1 MTANGRVTERT
12 PMTETADIKPLAL
25 AFTFGAASGLLLSRI
40 SMHAAYISSATSLLA
55 ALTLTVITSADRRQA
70 EILLLFL
77 TSGVFCAA
85 TSTLTSLGA
94 VAGKPLFAGL
104 AADFRSMISSIPFP
118 HEGTAPLVN
127 ALLTGD
133 RSSLDSSV
141 MNSFR
146 DSGASHIL
154 ALSGLHLGIIYGILL
169 KVTSIFGK
177 HPTVKAVRSLII
189 ISLCGI
195 YTLATGASPSLVR
208 AFLFIL
214 VNETARLTHRS
225 NNPLRVY
232 CAALFIQ
239 TAIDPQVISSTGFQ
253 LSYLAMAGI
262 FLLYPALKKWYP
274 QEEAAGD
281 MLIEKGAGLTES
293 DGLEGVI
300 IDKDAGLTESDRL
313 EGVMIDKG
321 AGLTER
327 DGLTESDGLECM
339 MIDKGCCRAR
349 RCWTSWMK
357 TIVSAAP
364 RKIWDA
370 AALTISCQVFTGP
383 LACWKFGTF
392 PKYFLLTNLLSL
404 PLTSA
409 VMLLSVSTSVLFAIG
424 ICPDFL
430 ISLTDSSAS
439 LLLFIMKV
447 ISSM

>member
-1 MTANGRVTERT
+1 MTSNGRVTERA

-40 SMHAAYISSATSLLA
+40 SMHAAYISSATSLLV

-77 TSGVFCAA
+77 TAGVFCAA

-118 HEGTAPLVN
+118 HEETTPLVN

-133 RSSLDSSV
+133 RSSLDDSV

-239 TAIDPQVISSTGFQ
+239 TAINPQVISSTGFQ

-274 QEEAAGD
+274 QEVAAGD
-281 MLIEKGAGLTES
+281 MLVEKGAGLTES
-293 DGLEGVI
+293 DGLEG
-300 IDKDAGLTESDRL
+300 G
-313 EGVMIDKG
+313 MIDN
-321 AGLTER
+321 
-327 DGLTESDGLECM
+327 
-339 MIDKGCCRAR
+339 GCCRAR
-349 RCWTSWMK
+349 RCQTSWMK

-383 LACWKFGTF
+383 LAWWKFGTF

>member
-1 MTANGRVTERT
+1 
-12 PMTETADIKPLAL
+12 MTETADIKPLAL

-40 SMHAAYISSATSLLA
+40 SVHAAYISSATSLLV

-77 TSGVFCAA
+77 TAGVFCAA

-133 RSSLDSSV
+133 RSSLDDSV

-214 VNETARLTHRS
+214 INETARLTHRS

-239 TAIDPQVISSTGFQ
+239 TAINPQVISSTGFQ

-274 QEEAAGD
+274 QVEAAGN
-281 MLIEKGAGLTES
+281 MLIENGAGLTES
-293 DGLEGVI
+293 DGLEGV
-300 IDKDAGLTESDRL
+300 
-313 EGVMIDKG
+313 
-321 AGLTER
+321 
-327 DGLTESDGLECM
+327 
-339 MIDKGCCRAR
+339 MIDKGCFRAR

-357 TIVSAAP
+357 AIVSAAP

-383 LACWKFGTF
+383 LAWWKFGTF

>member
-1 MTANGRVTERT
+1 
-12 PMTETADIKPLAL
+12 MTETADIKPLAL

-40 SMHAAYISSATSLLA
+40 SMHAAYISSATSLLV

-104 AADFRSMISSIPFP
+104 AADFRSMISSIPFR

-177 HPTVKAVRSLII
+177 HPTVKAARSLII

-239 TAIDPQVISSTGFQ
+239 TAINPQVISSTGFQ

-274 QEEAAGD
+274 QEVAAGD

-300 IDKDAGLTESDRL
+300 
-313 EGVMIDKG
+313 DKG
-321 AGLTER
+321 
-327 DGLTESDGLECM
+327 S
-339 MIDKGCCRAR
+339 CRAR

-383 LACWKFGTF
+383 LAWWKFGTF

-430 ISLTDSSAS
+430 ISLTDNSAS

>member
-1 MTANGRVTERT
+1 
-12 PMTETADIKPLAL
+12 MTETADIKPLAL

-40 SMHAAYISSATSLLA
+40 SMHAAYISSATSLLV

-77 TSGVFCAA
+77 TAGVFCAA

-177 HPTVKAVRSLII
+177 HPMVKAVRSLIV

-274 QEEAAGD
+274 QKEAAGD
-281 MLIEKGAGLTES
+281 MLIENGAGLTES
-293 DGLEGVI
+293 DGLEGV
-300 IDKDAGLTESDRL
+300 
-313 EGVMIDKG
+313 
-321 AGLTER
+321 
-327 DGLTESDGLECM
+327 
-339 MIDKGCCRAR
+339 MIDKGCRRAR

-357 TIVSAAP
+357 TIVSDAP

-383 LACWKFGTF
+383 LAWWKFGTF

>member
-1 MTANGRVTERT
+1 MI
-12 PMTETADIKPLAL
+12 ETADIKPLAL

-40 SMHAAYISSATSLLA
+40 SMHAAYISSATSLLV

-77 TSGVFCAA
+77 TAGVFCAA

-133 RSSLDSSV
+133 RSSLDDSV

-177 HPTVKAVRSLII
+177 HPTVKAIRSLII

-239 TAIDPQVISSTGFQ
+239 TAINPQVISSTGFQ

-293 DGLEGVI
+293 DGLEGV
-300 IDKDAGLTESDRL
+300 
-313 EGVMIDKG
+313 
-321 AGLTER
+321 
-327 DGLTESDGLECM
+327 

-349 RCWTSWMK
+349 RCQTSWMK
-357 TIVSAAP
+357 TIVSVAP

-383 LACWKFGTF
+383 LAWWKFGTF

>member
-1 MTANGRVTERT
+1 MTSNGRVTERA

-40 SMHAAYISSATSLLA
+40 SMHAAYISSATSLLV

-77 TSGVFCAA
+77 TAGVFCAA

-239 TAIDPQVISSTGFQ
+239 TAINPQVISSTGFQ

-281 MLIEKGAGLTES
+281 MLIENGASLTES
-293 DGLEGVI
+293 DGLEGV
-300 IDKDAGLTESDRL
+300 T
-313 EGVMIDKG
+313 
-321 AGLTER
+321 
-327 DGLTESDGLECM
+327 
-339 MIDKGCCRAR
+339 IDKGCCRAR

-383 LACWKFGTF
+383 LAWWKFGTF

>member
-1 MTANGRVTERT
+1 
-12 PMTETADIKPLAL
+12 MTETADIKPLAL

-40 SMHAAYISSATSLLA
+40 SVHAAYISSATSLLV

-77 TSGVFCAA
+77 TAGVFCAA

-177 HPTVKAVRSLII
+177 HPTVKTVRSLII

-239 TAIDPQVISSTGFQ
+239 TAINPQVISSTGFQ

-274 QEEAAGD
+274 HEEAAGD
-281 MLIEKGAGLTES
+281 MLIENGASLTKS
-293 DGLEGVI
+293 DGLEG
-300 IDKDAGLTESDRL
+300 G
-313 EGVMIDKG
+313 
-321 AGLTER
+321 
-327 DGLTESDGLECM
+327 
-339 MIDKGCCRAR
+339 MIDKGCCSAS

-383 LACWKFGTF
+383 LAWWKFGTF

>member
-1 MTANGRVTERT
+1 M
-12 PMTETADIKPLAL
+12 
-25 AFTFGAASGLLLSRI
+25 
-40 SMHAAYISSATSLLA
+40 
-55 ALTLTVITSADRRQA
+55 
-70 EILLLFL
+70 
-77 TSGVFCAA
+77 
-85 TSTLTSLGA
+85 TSLGA

-177 HPTVKAVRSLII
+177 HPTIKAVRSLII

-208 AFLFIL
+208 AFFFIL

-239 TAIDPQVISSTGFQ
+239 TAINPQVISSTGFQ

-293 DGLEGVI
+293 DGLEGV
-300 IDKDAGLTESDRL
+300 
-313 EGVMIDKG
+313 MIDKVC
-321 AGLTER
+321 R
-327 DGLTESDGLECM
+327 
-339 MIDKGCCRAR
+339 RAR

-383 LACWKFGTF
+383 LVWWKFGTF

>member
-1 MTANGRVTERT
+1 MTSNGRVTERT

-40 SMHAAYISSATSLLA
+40 SMHAAYISSATSLLV

-77 TSGVFCAA
+77 TAGVFCAA

-177 HPTVKAVRSLII
+177 HPTVKTIRSLII

-239 TAIDPQVISSTGFQ
+239 TAINPQVISSTGFQ

-274 QEEAAGD
+274 QKEAAGD
-281 MLIEKGAGLTES
+281 MLIENDAGLTES
-293 DGLEGVI
+293 DGLEGVM
-300 IDKDAGLTESDRL
+300 IDKDAGRTESDVL
-313 EGVMIDKG
+313 EGG
-321 AGLTER
+321 
-327 DGLTESDGLECM
+327 

-383 LACWKFGTF
+383 LAWWKFGTF

-430 ISLTDSSAS
+430 ISLTDSCAS

>member
-1 MTANGRVTERT
+1 MTSNGRVTERA

-25 AFTFGAASGLLLSRI
+25 AFTFGAASGLLLSRV
-40 SMHAAYISSATSLLA
+40 SMHAAYISSATSLLV

-77 TSGVFCAA
+77 TAGVFCAA

-133 RSSLDSSV
+133 RSSLDDSV

-239 TAIDPQVISSTGFQ
+239 TAINPQVISSTGFQ

-293 DGLEGVI
+293 DGLEGV
-300 IDKDAGLTESDRL
+300 
-313 EGVMIDKG
+313 
-321 AGLTER
+321 
-327 DGLTESDGLECM
+327 

-349 RCWTSWMK
+349 RCQTSWMK

-383 LACWKFGTF
+383 LAWWKFGTF

-430 ISLTDSSAS
+430 ITLTDSSAS

>member
-1 MTANGRVTERT
+1 MTANGRVTERA

-40 SMHAAYISSATSLLA
+40 SVHAAYISSATSLLV

-77 TSGVFCAA
+77 TAGVFCAA
-85 TSTLTSLGA
+85 TSALTSLGA

-133 RSSLDSSV
+133 RSSLDDSV

-189 ISLCGI
+189 ILLCGI

-214 VNETARLTHRS
+214 INETARLTHRS

-239 TAIDPQVISSTGFQ
+239 TAINPQVISSTGFQ

-274 QEEAAGD
+274 QKEAAGD
-281 MLIEKGAGLTES
+281 MLIENGAGLTES
-293 DGLEGVI
+293 DGLEGVM
-300 IDKDAGLTESDRL
+300 IDKDAGRTESDVL
-313 EGVMIDKG
+313 EGG
-321 AGLTER
+321 
-327 DGLTESDGLECM
+327 

-349 RCWTSWMK
+349 RCWTSRMK

-383 LACWKFGTF
+383 LAWWEFGTF

>member
-1 MTANGRVTERT
+1 MTANGRVTERA

-25 AFTFGAASGLLLSRI
+25 AFTFGAASGLLLSHI
-40 SMHAAYISSATSLLA
+40 SMHAAYISSATSLLV
-55 ALTLTVITSADRRQA
+55 ALTLTLITSADRRQA

-77 TSGVFCAA
+77 TAGVFCAA

-94 VAGKPLFAGL
+94 VAGKQLFAGL

-133 RSSLDSSV
+133 RSSLDDSV

-214 VNETARLTHRS
+214 INETARLTHRS

-239 TAIDPQVISSTGFQ
+239 TAINPQVISSTGFQ

-274 QEEAAGD
+274 QEEAGGD
-281 MLIEKGAGLTES
+281 MLIEKDAGLTES
-293 DGLEGVI
+293 DGLEGVM
-300 IDKDAGLTESDRL
+300 IDKDAGRTESDGL
-313 EGVMIDKG
+313 EGVMIDN
-321 AGLTER
+321 
-327 DGLTESDGLECM
+327 
-339 MIDKGCCRAR
+339 GCCRAR
-349 RCWTSWMK
+349 RCRTSWMK
-357 TIVSAAP
+357 RIVSAAP

-383 LACWKFGTF
+383 LAWWKFGTF

>member
-1 MTANGRVTERT
+1 
-12 PMTETADIKPLAL
+12 MTETADIKPLAL

-77 TSGVFCAA
+77 TAGVFCAA

-177 HPTVKAVRSLII
+177 HPTVKAFRSLII

-239 TAIDPQVISSTGFQ
+239 TAINPQVISSTGFQ

-293 DGLEGVI
+293 NGLEGVM
-300 IDKDAGLTESDRL
+300 IDKGAGLTESDRL

-383 LACWKFGTF
+383 LAWWKFGTF

>member
-1 MTANGRVTERT
+1 MTSNGRVTERV

-55 ALTLTVITSADRRQA
+55 ALTLTLITSADRRQA

-77 TSGVFCAA
+77 TAGVFCAA

-177 HPTVKAVRSLII
+177 HPTVKTIRSLII

-239 TAIDPQVISSTGFQ
+239 TAINPQVISSTGFQ

-281 MLIEKGAGLTES
+281 MLIEKDAGLTES
-293 DGLEGVI
+293 DGLEV
-300 IDKDAGLTESDRL
+300 
-313 EGVMIDKG
+313 V
-321 AGLTER
+321 
-327 DGLTESDGLECM
+327 

-383 LACWKFGTF
+383 LAWWKFGTF

>member
-1 MTANGRVTERT
+1 MTSNGRVTERT

-40 SMHAAYISSATSLLA
+40 SMHAAYISSATSLLV

-77 TSGVFCAA
+77 TAGVFCAA

-146 DSGASHIL
+146 DSGASHII

-239 TAIDPQVISSTGFQ
+239 TAINPQVISSTGFQ

-293 DGLEGVI
+293 DGLEG
-300 IDKDAGLTESDRL
+300 
-313 EGVMIDKG
+313 
-321 AGLTER
+321 
-327 DGLTESDGLECM
+327 M

-349 RCWTSWMK
+349 HCWTSWMK

-383 LACWKFGTF
+383 LAWWKFGTF

>member
-1 MTANGRVTERT
+1 
-12 PMTETADIKPLAL
+12 MTETADIKPLAL

-40 SMHAAYISSATSLLA
+40 SMHAAYISSATSLLV

-133 RSSLDSSV
+133 RSSLDDSV

-239 TAIDPQVISSTGFQ
+239 TAIDPQVISSIGFQ

-274 QEEAAGD
+274 QKEAAGD

-293 DGLEGVI
+293 DGLEGVM
-300 IDKDAGLTESDRL
+300 T
-313 EGVMIDKG
+313 
-321 AGLTER
+321 
-327 DGLTESDGLECM
+327 
-339 MIDKGCCRAR
+339 DKGCCRAR

-383 LACWKFGTF
+383 LAWWKFGTF

-430 ISLTDSSAS
+430 ISLTDSCAS

>member
-1 MTANGRVTERT
+1 MTSNGRVTERA

-40 SMHAAYISSATSLLA
+40 SVHAAYISSATSLLV
-55 ALTLTVITSADRRQA
+55 ALTLTVISSADRRQA

-77 TSGVFCAA
+77 TAGVFCAA
-85 TSTLTSLGA
+85 TSALTSLGA

-133 RSSLDSSV
+133 RSSLDGSV

-189 ISLCGI
+189 ILLCGI

-214 VNETARLTHRS
+214 INETARLTHRS

-239 TAIDPQVISSTGFQ
+239 TAINPQVISSTGFQ

-274 QEEAAGD
+274 QKEAAGD
-281 MLIEKGAGLTES
+281 MLIENGAGLTES
-293 DGLEGVI
+293 DGLEGV
-300 IDKDAGLTESDRL
+300 
-313 EGVMIDKG
+313 
-321 AGLTER
+321 
-327 DGLTESDGLECM
+327 

-349 RCWTSWMK
+349 LCWTSWMK
-357 TIVSAAP
+357 TIVSATP

-383 LACWKFGTF
+383 LAWWKFGTF

>member
-40 SMHAAYISSATSLLA
+40 SMHAAYISSATSLLV

-77 TSGVFCAA
+77 TAGVFCAA

-133 RSSLDSSV
+133 RSSLDDSV

-154 ALSGLHLGIIYGILL
+154 ALSGLHLGIIYVILL

-177 HPTVKAVRSLII
+177 HPTVKAARSLII

-239 TAIDPQVISSTGFQ
+239 TAINPQMISSTGFQ

-281 MLIEKGAGLTES
+281 MLIENGAGLTES
-293 DGLEGVI
+293 DGLEGV
-300 IDKDAGLTESDRL
+300 
-313 EGVMIDKG
+313 MIDKG
-321 AGLTER
+321 
-327 DGLTESDGLECM
+327 C
-339 MIDKGCCRAR
+339 CCRAR

-383 LACWKFGTF
+383 LAWWKFGTF

>member
-1 MTANGRVTERT
+1 MTSNGRVTERV

-25 AFTFGAASGLLLSRI
+25 AFTFGAASGLLLSRV
-40 SMHAAYISSATSLLA
+40 SLHAAYISSATSLLV

-77 TSGVFCAA
+77 TAGVFCAA

-133 RSSLDSSV
+133 RSSLNSSV

-274 QEEAAGD
+274 QKEAAGD
-281 MLIEKGAGLTES
+281 MPIENGAGLTES
-293 DGLEGVI
+293 DGLEGVM
-300 IDKDAGLTESDRL
+300 IDKDAGRTESDVL
-313 EGVMIDKG
+313 EGG
-321 AGLTER
+321 
-327 DGLTESDGLECM
+327 
-339 MIDKGCCRAR
+339 MIDKGCCRAS

-357 TIVSAAP
+357 TTVSAAP

-383 LACWKFGTF
+383 LAWWKFGTF

>member
-1 MTANGRVTERT
+1 MTSNGRVTERV

-25 AFTFGAASGLLLSRI
+25 AFTFGAASGLLLSRV
-40 SMHAAYISSATSLLA
+40 SLHAAYISSATSLLV

-77 TSGVFCAA
+77 TAGVFCAA

-274 QEEAAGD
+274 QKEAAGD
-281 MLIEKGAGLTES
+281 MLIENGAGLTES
-293 DGLEGVI
+293 DGLEGMM
-300 IDKDAGLTESDRL
+300 IDKDAGR
-313 EGVMIDKG
+313 
-321 AGLTER
+321 
-327 DGLTESDGLECM
+327 TESDGLEGV

-357 TIVSAAP
+357 TILSAAP

-383 LACWKFGTF
+383 LAWWKFGTF

-404 PLTSA
+404 PLTSV

>member
-1 MTANGRVTERT
+1 MTSNGRVTERA

-25 AFTFGAASGLLLSRI
+25 AFTFGAASGLLLSRV
-40 SMHAAYISSATSLLA
+40 SMHAAYISSATSLLV

-77 TSGVFCAA
+77 TAGVFCAA

-133 RSSLDSSV
+133 RSSLDDSV

-239 TAIDPQVISSTGFQ
+239 TAINPQVISSTGFQ

-300 IDKDAGLTESDRL
+300 
-313 EGVMIDKG
+313 DKG
-321 AGLTER
+321 
-327 DGLTESDGLECM
+327 S
-339 MIDKGCCRAR
+339 CRAR

-383 LACWKFGTF
+383 LAWWKFGTF

>member
-1 MTANGRVTERT
+1 MTANGRVTEHA

-55 ALTLTVITSADRRQA
+55 ALTLTLITSADRRQA

-77 TSGVFCAA
+77 TAGVFCAA

-177 HPTVKAVRSLII
+177 HPMVKAVRSLII

-208 AFLFIL
+208 AFLFI
-214 VNETARLTHRS
+214 
-225 NNPLRVY
+225 
-232 CAALFIQ
+232 Q
-239 TAIDPQVISSTGFQ
+239 TAINPQVISSTGFQ

-281 MLIEKGAGLTES
+281 RLIEKGAGLTES
-293 DGLEGVI
+293 DGLEGV
-300 IDKDAGLTESDRL
+300 
-313 EGVMIDKG
+313 
-321 AGLTER
+321 
-327 DGLTESDGLECM
+327 

-383 LACWKFGTF
+383 LAWWKFGTF

>member
-1 MTANGRVTERT
+1 MTSNGRVTERV

-25 AFTFGAASGLLLSRI
+25 AFTFGAASGLLLSRV
-40 SMHAAYISSATSLLA
+40 SMHAAYISSATSLLV

-77 TSGVFCAA
+77 TAGVFCAA

-154 ALSGLHLGIIYGILL
+154 ALSGLHLGIIYCILL

-274 QEEAAGD
+274 QEEAACD

-293 DGLEGVI
+293 DGLEGVM
-300 IDKDAGLTESDRL
+300 IDKDAGLTESDGL
-313 EGVMIDKG
+313 EG
-321 AGLTER
+321 
-327 DGLTESDGLECM
+327 M

-383 LACWKFGTF
+383 LAWWKFGTF

-430 ISLTDSSAS
+430 ISLTDSSTS

>member
-1 MTANGRVTERT
+1 MTSNGRVTERA

-40 SMHAAYISSATSLLA
+40 SMHAAYISSATSLLV

-77 TSGVFCAA
+77 TAGVFCAA

-281 MLIEKGAGLTES
+281 MLIENGAGLTES
-293 DGLEGVI
+293 DGLEGV
-300 IDKDAGLTESDRL
+300 
-313 EGVMIDKG
+313 
-321 AGLTER
+321 
-327 DGLTESDGLECM
+327 
-339 MIDKGCCRAR
+339 MIDKGCCRAS

-383 LACWKFGTF
+383 LAWWKFGTF

>member
-1 MTANGRVTERT
+1 MTSNGRVTERV

-25 AFTFGAASGLLLSRI
+25 AFTFGAASGLLLSRV
-40 SMHAAYISSATSLLA
+40 SLHAAYISSATSLLV

-77 TSGVFCAA
+77 TAGVFCAA
-85 TSTLTSLGA
+85 TSALTSLGA

-133 RSSLDSSV
+133 RSSLDDSV

-169 KVTSIFGK
+169 KVSSIFGK

-214 VNETARLTHRS
+214 INETARLTHRS

-239 TAIDPQVISSTGFQ
+239 TAIDPQVISSTSFQ

-281 MLIEKGAGLTES
+281 MLIENGAGLTES
-293 DGLEGVI
+293 DGLEGV
-300 IDKDAGLTESDRL
+300 
-313 EGVMIDKG
+313 
-321 AGLTER
+321 
-327 DGLTESDGLECM
+327 

-349 RCWTSWMK
+349 LCWTSWMK

-383 LACWKFGTF
+383 LAWWKFGTF

-430 ISLTDSSAS
+430 ISLTDSCAS

>member
-1 MTANGRVTERT
+1 MTSNGRVTERA

-40 SMHAAYISSATSLLA
+40 SMHAAYISSATSLLVA
-55 ALTLTVITSADRRQA
+55 LALTLITSADRRQA

-77 TSGVFCAA
+77 TAGVFCAA

-94 VAGKPLFAGL
+94 VVGKPLFAGL

-177 HPTVKAVRSLII
+177 HPTVKAFRSLII

-239 TAIDPQVISSTGFQ
+239 TAINPQVISSTGFQ

-293 DGLEGVI
+293 DGLEGV
-300 IDKDAGLTESDRL
+300 
-313 EGVMIDKG
+313 
-321 AGLTER
+321 
-327 DGLTESDGLECM
+327 

-349 RCWTSWMK
+349 RCRTSWMK

-383 LACWKFGTF
+383 LAWWKFGTF

>member
-1 MTANGRVTERT
+1 MTSNGRVTERA

-25 AFTFGAASGLLLSRI
+25 AFTFGAASGLLLSHI
-40 SMHAAYISSATSLLA
+40 SMHAAYISSATSLLV

-70 EILLLFL
+70 EIMLLFL
-77 TSGVFCAA
+77 TAGVFCAA

-133 RSSLDSSV
+133 RSSLDDSV

-239 TAIDPQVISSTGFQ
+239 TAINPQVISSTGFQ

-274 QEEAAGD
+274 QEEAASD
-281 MLIEKGAGLTES
+281 MLIENGAGLTES
-293 DGLEGVI
+293 DGLEGVM
-300 IDKDAGLTESDRL
+300 IDKDAGLTESDGL
-313 EGVMIDKG
+313 EG
-321 AGLTER
+321 
-327 DGLTESDGLECM
+327 M
-339 MIDKGCCRAR
+339 MIDKGCCSAR

-370 AALTISCQVFTGP
+370 AALTISCQIFTGP
-383 LACWKFGTF
+383 LAWWKFGTF

>member
-1 MTANGRVTERT
+1 
-12 PMTETADIKPLAL
+12 MTETADIKPLAL

-40 SMHAAYISSATSLLA
+40 SMHAAYISSATSLLV

-77 TSGVFCAA
+77 TAGVFCAA

-177 HPTVKAVRSLII
+177 HPTIKAVRCLII

-281 MLIEKGAGLTES
+281 MLIENGAGLTES
-293 DGLEGVI
+293 DGLEGV
-300 IDKDAGLTESDRL
+300 
-313 EGVMIDKG
+313 
-321 AGLTER
+321 
-327 DGLTESDGLECM
+327 
-339 MIDKGCCRAR
+339 MIDKGCRRAS

-383 LACWKFGTF
+383 LAWWKFGTF

>member
-40 SMHAAYISSATSLLA
+40 SMHAAYISSATSLLV

-77 TSGVFCAA
+77 TAGVFCAA

-177 HPTVKAVRSLII
+177 HPTVKAFRSLII

-239 TAIDPQVISSTGFQ
+239 TALNPQVISSTGFQ

-281 MLIEKGAGLTES
+281 MLIENGAGLTES
-293 DGLEGVI
+293 DGLEGV
-300 IDKDAGLTESDRL
+300 
-313 EGVMIDKG
+313 MIDKG
-321 AGLTER
+321 AGR
-327 DGLTESDGLECM
+327 TESDGLEGVT
-339 MIDKGCCRAR
+339 INKGCCRAR

-357 TIVSAAP
+357 TILSAAP

-383 LACWKFGTF
+383 LAWWKFGTF

>member
-1 MTANGRVTERT
+1 MTSNGRVTEHV

-40 SMHAAYISSATSLLA
+40 SMHAAYISSATSLLV
-55 ALTLTVITSADRRQA
+55 ALTLTLITSADRRQA

-77 TSGVFCAA
+77 TAGVFCAA
-85 TSTLTSLGA
+85 TSTLTSLGT

-133 RSSLDSSV
+133 RSSLDDSV

-177 HPTVKAVRSLII
+177 HPTIKAVRSLII

-239 TAIDPQVISSTGFQ
+239 TAINPQVISSTGFQ

-274 QEEAAGD
+274 QEEVAGD

-293 DGLEGVI
+293 DGLEGV
-300 IDKDAGLTESDRL
+300 
-313 EGVMIDKG
+313 MIDN
-321 AGLTER
+321 
-327 DGLTESDGLECM
+327 
-339 MIDKGCCRAR
+339 GCCRAM

-357 TIVSAAP
+357 TIVSTAP

-383 LACWKFGTF
+383 LAWWKFGTF

>member
-1 MTANGRVTERT
+1 MTSNGRVTERA

-40 SMHAAYISSATSLLA
+40 SMHAAYISSATSLLV
-55 ALTLTVITSADRRQA
+55 ALTLTGITSADRRQA

-77 TSGVFCAA
+77 TAGVFCAA

-177 HPTVKAVRSLII
+177 HPTIKAVRSLII

-208 AFLFIL
+208 AFFFIL
-214 VNETARLTHRS
+214 FNETARLTHRS

-239 TAIDPQVISSTGFQ
+239 TAINPQVISSTGFQ

-293 DGLEGVI
+293 DGLEGV
-300 IDKDAGLTESDRL
+300 
-313 EGVMIDKG
+313 MIDKVC
-321 AGLTER
+321 R
-327 DGLTESDGLECM
+327 
-339 MIDKGCCRAR
+339 RAR

-383 LACWKFGTF
+383 LAWWKFGTF

>member
-1 MTANGRVTERT
+1 MTSNGRVTERV

-177 HPTVKAVRSLII
+177 HPMVKAVRSLII

-274 QEEAAGD
+274 QKEAAGD

-293 DGLEGVI
+293 DGLEGVM
-300 IDKDAGLTESDRL
+300 IDKD
-313 EGVMIDKG
+313 
-321 AGLTER
+321 
-327 DGLTESDGLECM
+327 
-339 MIDKGCCRAR
+339 CCRAR

-357 TIVSAAP
+357 TIVSDAP

-383 LACWKFGTF
+383 LAWWKFGTF

-404 PLTSA
+404 PSTSA

>member
-1 MTANGRVTERT
+1 MI
-12 PMTETADIKPLAL
+12 ETADIKPLAL

-40 SMHAAYISSATSLLA
+40 SMHAAYISSATSLLV

-77 TSGVFCAA
+77 TAGVFCAA

-104 AADFRSMISSIPFP
+104 AAYFRSMISSIPFP

-239 TAIDPQVISSTGFQ
+239 TAINPQVISSTGFQ

-293 DGLEGVI
+293 DGLEGV
-300 IDKDAGLTESDRL
+300 
-313 EGVMIDKG
+313 
-321 AGLTER
+321 
-327 DGLTESDGLECM
+327 
-339 MIDKGCCRAR
+339 MIDKGCCRAS

-383 LACWKFGTF
+383 LAWWKFGTF

>member
-55 ALTLTVITSADRRQA
+55 ALTLTLITSADRRQA

-77 TSGVFCAA
+77 TAGVFCAA

-141 MNSFR
+141 MGSFR

-239 TAIDPQVISSTGFQ
+239 TAINPQVISSTGFQ

-274 QEEAAGD
+274 QKEAAGD
-281 MLIEKGAGLTES
+281 MLIENDAGLTES
-293 DGLEGVI
+293 DGLEGVM
-300 IDKDAGLTESDRL
+300 IDKDAGR
-313 EGVMIDKG
+313 
-321 AGLTER
+321 
-327 DGLTESDGLECM
+327 TESDGLEGVT
-339 MIDKGCCRAR
+339 IDKGCCRAR

-370 AALTISCQVFTGP
+370 AALTISCQIFTGP
-383 LACWKFGTF
+383 LAWWKFGTF

-430 ISLTDSSAS
+430 ISLTDSIAS
-439 LLLFIMKV
+439 LLLFIMNV

>member
-1 MTANGRVTERT
+1 MTSNGRVTERV

-40 SMHAAYISSATSLLA
+40 SMHAAYISSATSLLV
-55 ALTLTVITSADRRQA
+55 ALTLTLITSADRRQA

-77 TSGVFCAA
+77 TAGVFCAA

-239 TAIDPQVISSTGFQ
+239 TAINPQVISSTGFQ

-274 QEEAAGD
+274 QKEAAGD
-281 MLIEKGAGLTES
+281 MLIENGAGLTES
-293 DGLEGVI
+293 DGLEGV
-300 IDKDAGLTESDRL
+300 
-313 EGVMIDKG
+313 
-321 AGLTER
+321 
-327 DGLTESDGLECM
+327 

-349 RCWTSWMK
+349 RRRTSWMK

-383 LACWKFGTF
+383 LAWWKFGTF

>member
-40 SMHAAYISSATSLLA
+40 SMHAAYISSATSLLV

-77 TSGVFCAA
+77 TAGVFCAA

-239 TAIDPQVISSTGFQ
+239 TAINPQVISSTGFQ

-281 MLIEKGAGLTES
+281 MLIENGAGLTES
-293 DGLEGVI
+293 DGLEGVM
-300 IDKDAGLTESDRL
+300 IDKDAGLTESDGLEGVMIDKDAGLTESDGL

-321 AGLTER
+321 Y
-327 DGLTESDGLECM
+327 
-339 MIDKGCCRAR
+339 CRVR

-357 TIVSAAP
+357 AIVSAAP

-383 LACWKFGTF
+383 LAWWKFGTF

>member
-1 MTANGRVTERT
+1 MTSNGRVTERT

-40 SMHAAYISSATSLLA
+40 SVHAAYISSATSLLV
-55 ALTLTVITSADRRQA
+55 ALTLTVLTSSDRRQA

-77 TSGVFCAA
+77 TAGVFCAA

-133 RSSLDSSV
+133 RSSLDDSV

-214 VNETARLTHRS
+214 INETARLTHRS

-239 TAIDPQVISSTGFQ
+239 TAINPQVISSTGFQ

-300 IDKDAGLTESDRL
+300 
-313 EGVMIDKG
+313 DKG
-321 AGLTER
+321 
-327 DGLTESDGLECM
+327 S
-339 MIDKGCCRAR
+339 CRAR

-383 LACWKFGTF
+383 LAWWKFGTF

>member
-1 MTANGRVTERT
+1 MTSNGRVTERA

-40 SMHAAYISSATSLLA
+40 SMHAAYISSATSLLV
-55 ALTLTVITSADRRQA
+55 ALTLTLITSADRRQA

-77 TSGVFCAA
+77 TAGVFCAA

-133 RSSLDSSV
+133 RSSLDDSV

-177 HPTVKAVRSLII
+177 HPTVKAIRSLII

-239 TAIDPQVISSTGFQ
+239 TAINPQVISSTGFQ

-293 DGLEGVI
+293 DGLEG
-300 IDKDAGLTESDRL
+300 G
-313 EGVMIDKG
+313 
-321 AGLTER
+321 
-327 DGLTESDGLECM
+327 

-349 RCWTSWMK
+349 RCQTSWMK

-383 LACWKFGTF
+383 LAWWKFGTF

>member
-1 MTANGRVTERT
+1 MTSNGRVTERV
-12 PMTETADIKPLAL
+12 PLTETADIKPLAL

-40 SMHAAYISSATSLLA
+40 SMHAAYISSATSLLV

-77 TSGVFCAA
+77 TAGVFCAA

-118 HEGTAPLVN
+118 HEGTASLVN

-133 RSSLDSSV
+133 RSSLDDSV

-177 HPTVKAVRSLII
+177 HPTVKTIRSLII

-239 TAIDPQVISSTGFQ
+239 TAINPQVISSTGFQ

-274 QEEAAGD
+274 QKEAAGD
-281 MLIEKGAGLTES
+281 MLIENDAGLTES
-293 DGLEGVI
+293 DGLEGVM
-300 IDKDAGLTESDRL
+300 IDKDAGRTESDVL
-313 EGVMIDKG
+313 EGG
-321 AGLTER
+321 
-327 DGLTESDGLECM
+327 

-383 LACWKFGTF
+383 LAWWKFGTF